1 MKRPQGPWGPPAP
14 EQPAWVS
21 LVLHCPS
28 CSPGHHLLI
37 GTPAP
42 EPFASLG
49 VKWARP
55 HPLDHLLELPPA
67 CRRIPR
73 RPLMPAKRSAPS
85 DTLDSIR
92 WTSPAAQPDR
102 PADFLLSNPAT
113 SARQK
118 SRCQT
123 IAPPLGMTLWSTTTP
138 RKPPLRDTVVSDPLR
153 DTKSGKTADY
163 AISIYVS
170 QLVHLHTE
178 KVFSAVLRPIS
189 ENSPSNQ

>member
-1 MKRPQGPWGPPAP
+1 MLTW
-14 EQPAWVS
+14 
-21 LVLHCPS
+21 
-28 CSPGHHLLI
+28 HHLLI

-42 EPFASLG
+42 GPFASLG
-49 VKWARP
+49 VRWARP
-55 HPLDHLLELPPA
+55 HSLDHPLELPPA
-67 CRRIPR
+67 SRRPPTALAHLRTACQGIPR
-73 RPLMPAKRSAPS
+73 LPLMPDKRSAPT

-102 PADFLLSNPAT
+102 PADFLLSNPAP

-123 IAPPLGMTLWSTTTP
+123 IAPPLGMSLWSTTTP